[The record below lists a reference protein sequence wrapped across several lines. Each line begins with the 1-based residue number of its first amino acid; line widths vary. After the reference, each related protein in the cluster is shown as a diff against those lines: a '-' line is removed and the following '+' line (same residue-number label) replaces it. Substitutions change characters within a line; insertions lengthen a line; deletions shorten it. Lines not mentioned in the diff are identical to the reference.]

1 MSSATESSLLS
12 KLESSSPS
20 TTETL
25 FPLFSNY
32 LHPFSDLTNHQIRPL
47 AKQFLPFLN
56 RALSLLPKRL
66 SSSDPHSSNDRF
78 ALDLLNIYQLC
89 LTCLDSLSSQLS
101 CKPYSVHVQR
111 VRLLHCMEGLGRYRD
126 AEAEGFRVLESFRG
140 MDFGVKV
147 KKSANSAGKFVPDV
161 AKSGGDKEFAL
172 LVVEVVATMVKCA
185 AMGRRKDE
193 EVYRRVIDLVEEVR
207 PWFRVLDANAYEKL
221 HRALV
226 TYLGKC
232 TLFLVGELA
241 CFNGD
246 LVRAFCYATISEYAK
261 SSLKDQI
268 YKVARRICSSL
279 FSLLENRSLLIIDIL
294 MCVLDSITRECKFKV
309 ENTGI
314 EYVELVSYCANK
326 CRTSSANL
334 SITMAT
340 HLNKIAGDSHQV
352 RSPFDMILR
361 LYAAGL
367 HLINSDAKSRGAI
380 QILHDDGDILENLA
394 ALLGSLGSYFHISCK
409 ENCVTCNVKHTDSVC
424 QSCSQLSSGYEAS
437 IDCTKNDRKA
447 YLLFYLNALKFLC
460 QPLAD
465 LVNSERKQLVSEN
478 EDAFITTKISI
489 IQDAFYQFA
498 DIFRSCQSCIYE
510 GERDGFDEN
519 SKAVISVAIAAF
531 TLSARTKL
539 KMKRSM
545 HLVKRIIT
553 SDWVQTQGLKHLFAS
568 FHNIGVFLYRNKQV
582 IEASKALKLCCRAS
596 WTCVKRLCQLFVQK
610 PKGLEFDISE
620 DAIIEFVN
628 EACTRSAFLLD
639 VLHQCDSHK
648 VKRTIAEVLEDWSVP
663 GEVFEML
670 SGPVPLVKQ
679 WVKIECKRCTS
690 VAEGDSAPTLY
701 CLLSSSVHVSKR
713 TIGIILEQEL
723 LAYEEMNALYPEFCQ
738 QMQMKIIGILLRD
751 VYVTPHNHLQKSRIL
766 VRKGKALRVCGIEGL
781 KDSIQCLSESIY
793 TIREVYGETCSCGMP
808 TCHQLAVTY
817 CLRALCTQEAEPNS
831 KQIFQDI
838 NAALQLWLSIS
849 IRDHCSADDL
859 GSMLPENTL
868 LLLYNMIDMLSLKGC
883 MDFHHDIYR
892 LMTRLF
898 KCKNVPPEN
907 FLAKLWESR
916 RTSHAL
922 CISPVNETLI
932 INLSEQYG
940 DLCKS
945 VDFWI
950 RCLKRSHPLLVGF
963 QQSFSFSFAS
973 SQASCN
979 LESTFRSD
987 ITVDEV
993 KEAAFQLISSVPVS
1007 SQSVFLAGYLYYDL
1021 CERLVSHG
1029 RLIEALSY
1037 AKEAHRLRTRL
1048 FQENFLYSVEQHT
1061 EKYNETGDVIQK
1073 LTYGLKNLQIRRSI
1087 ATEIW
1092 SFDTIQ
1098 WDLEGCYLSPWNVLQ
1113 CYLEST
1119 LQIGIIHE
1127 ITGNGAEAETFLIWG
1142 KNISCSQG
1150 LPLFTVAFS
1159 SVLGKLYR
1167 KKQLWDLA
1175 EKELQIAKKI
1185 LMDTSTT
1192 FSCIKCRLMME
1203 ATLDQHLGDLSR
1215 SNSDSTMA
1223 DTSVERLS
1231 HAENQYKLALD
1242 KLDLSV
1248 WKNCVSCPEKA
1259 NAESMMLGK
1268 FFVKDAECVGSNN
1281 SSSFVENDHGTG
1293 KSTREAPKAKMEAKK
1308 SRKNAPKPLLKDQC
1322 LIPEKNSRVTR
1333 SRYRSTQNLSMRAS
1347 GELQVGS
1354 DCSDT
1359 LSQRELPVETNGC
1372 IVSSGCEVKCILDK
1386 MRCWRCLLMEVM
1398 KSGLVNNFLNMKW
1411 ELVRRRLSLRL
1422 LTGIGKCFGD
1432 RGQIHETHKV
1442 LFQSISVL
1450 VSRNSFGYVDSS
1462 VPPTFLLDFIGNE
1475 ISGDA
1480 FTIERAAILFNISW
1494 FSLKSYH
1501 SKDTRTS
1508 CCDLFDIHLPKIVSW
1523 LMLAFVLCREV
1534 PILFQKVSKL
1544 LATIYVLSAS
1554 TEFFPLPPSCKAL
1567 SENHWA
1573 SYFHQAS
1580 LGTHVNYQ
1588 FFSNMIGRCKV
1599 QHLVDAEGSHVTGCG
1614 VEETSNL
1621 IRLAPDTIKDLEEF
1635 VAKFFVGLPCM
1646 TVICISFLGG
1656 AYASLV
1662 KDLLCYPTRVRAW
1675 MLVSRLNSK
1684 GQPVVVLL
1692 PVDPVIEEASDD
1704 DANSGSDK
1712 LYKSVDLGEHWL
1724 CPWGST
1730 VVDDVAPVFKLILE
1744 ENYLSSSTFP
1754 LEDTKRNR
1762 TQWWMWRKKLD
1773 CRLGKLL
1780 RNIEDSW
1787 LGPWKYLLLGEWSNC
1802 NRLDIVYKKLVRDLK
1817 SKCELDVNESLLK
1830 VILGGSKYAFEG
1842 EACISQQCLR
1852 SGCCVGR
1859 VRYCDEAKC
1868 GTLSNA
1874 SNGVDKKSELAFQLI
1889 QEAANELGG
1898 EDSINREPI
1907 ILVLDSEVQM
1917 LPWENLPVLRN
1928 QEVYRMPSVGSISA
1942 TLDRSHRRQE
1952 QAGRICATFP
1962 LIDPVDAFY
1971 LLNPSGDLSSTQVEF
1986 ENWFRDHNLEG
1997 KAGSAPTAEELVAAL
2012 KSHDL
2017 FIYFGHGSGAQY
2029 IPRHEIQKLENCAAT
2044 LLMGCSSG
2052 SLTLNGSY
2060 VPQGTPLSYLLA
2072 GSPVIVAN
2080 LWEVTDK
2087 DIDRFGKA
2095 MLDAWLRERS
2105 SPSLGCAQCDLLV
2118 DEFEAMTIRGC
2129 KGNVRRK
2136 TRRKKSPEAHDTSSF
2151 KDSCEHG
2158 PKIGSF
2164 MSRAREACTL
2174 PFLIGASPAL
2184 GEVGAKVRCSLGVS
2198 LVGSLPL
2205 VGVESMALALALAFG
2220 FG

>member
-12 KLESSSPS
+12 KLESSSSS
-20 TTETL
+20 TAETL

-56 RALSLLPKRL
+56 RALSILPKRL
-66 SSSDPHSSNDRF
+66 SSSDPRSSNDRF

-161 AKSGGDKEFAL
+161 EKSGGDKEFAL

-185 AMGRRKDE
+185 ALGQRKDE
-193 EVYRRVIDLVEEVR
+193 EVYRRVIGLVEEVR
-207 PWFRVLDANAYEKL
+207 PWFRYFE
-221 HRALV
+221 
-226 TYLGKC
+226 
-232 TLFLVGELA
+232 
-241 CFNGD
+241 
-246 LVRAFCYATISEYAK
+246 
-261 SSLKDQI
+261 
-268 YKVARRICSSL
+268 
-279 FSLLENRSLLIIDIL
+279 
-294 MCVLDSITRECKFKV
+294 V

-334 SITMAT
+334 RITMAT

-380 QILHDDGDILENLA
+380 RILHDDGDLLQNLP

-437 IDCTKNDRKA
+437 IDCTQNDRKA

-465 LVNSERKQLVSEN
+465 LVNFERKQLVSEN
-478 EDAFITTKISI
+478 DDAFITTKLCI

-498 DIFRSCQSCIYE
+498 DIFHSCQSCIYE

-539 KMKRSM
+539 KMK
-545 HLVKRIIT
+545 
-553 SDWVQTQGLKHLFAS
+553 
-568 FHNIGVFLYRNKQV
+568 
-582 IEASKALKLCCRAS
+582 
-596 WTCVKRLCQLFVQK
+596 K
-610 PKGLEFDISE
+610 PKGLEGDISE

-690 VAEGDSAPTLY
+690 MAEVDSAPTLY
-701 CLLSSSVHVSKR
+701 CLLSSSVQVSKR

-738 QMQMKIIGILLRD
+738 QMQMKIIGILLQD
-751 VYVTPHNHLQKSRIL
+751 
-766 VRKGKALRVCGIEGL
+766 
-781 KDSIQCLSESIY
+781 
-793 TIREVYGETCSCGMP
+793 REVYGETCSCGIP

-849 IRDHCSADDL
+849 IPDHCSADEL

-868 LLLYNMIDMLSLKGC
+868 LLLYNIIDMLSLKGC
-883 MDFHHDIYR
+883 MDFHHDIYK
-892 LMTRLF
+892 LITRLF
-898 KCKNVPPEN
+898 KCKNVPLEN

-950 RCLKRSHPLLVGF
+950 RCLKGSHPLLVGF
-963 QQSFSFSFAS
+963 QQSFSFSFVS
-973 SQASCN
+973 SQSSSN

-993 KEAAFQLISSVPVS
+993 REAAFQLISSVPVP

-1029 RLIEALSY
+1029 RLIEALLY
-1037 AKEAHRLRTRL
+1037 AKEAHQLRTRL
-1048 FQENFLYSVEQHT
+1048 FQEKFMYSVEQHT

-1150 LPLFTVAFS
+1150 LPLFIVAFS

-1175 EKELQIAKKI
+1175 EKELQSAKKV

-1192 FSCIKCRLMME
+1192 LSCIKCRLMME
-1203 ATLDQHLGDLSR
+1203 ATLDHHLGDLSR
-1215 SNSDSTMA
+1215 SNSDSTTA

-1242 KLDLSV
+1242 KLDLPV
-1248 WKNCVSCPEKA
+1248 WKNCVSCPEMA
-1259 NAESMMLGK
+1259 NAEN
-1268 FFVKDAECVGSNN
+1268 AECVGSNN
-1281 SSSFVENDHGTG
+1281 SSSFVENDRGTG
-1293 KSTREAPKAKMEAKK
+1293 KSTREAPKAKMDAKK

-1322 LIPEKNSRVTR
+1322 LIAENNSRVTR
-1333 SRYRSTQNLSMRAS
+1333 SRYRSTQNLSMKTS
-1347 GELQVGS
+1347 GELQVGLSRCLKDNNGS

-1359 LSQRELPVETNGC
+1359 LSQKELLVETNSC
-1372 IVSSGCEVKCILDK
+1372 IVSSGCEVKCIPDK
-1386 MRCWRCLLMEVM
+1386 MSGACPETAFIEATHWHSWNEVTGLLGHGCPKHENA
-1398 KSGLVNNFLNMKW
+1398 L
-1411 ELVRRRLSLRL
+1411 
-1422 LTGIGKCFGD
+1422 GI
-1432 RGQIHETHKV
+1432 V
-1442 LFQSISVL
+1442 
-1450 VSRNSFGYVDSS
+1450 
-1462 VPPTFLLDFIGNE
+1462 E
-1475 ISGDA
+1475 ISRDA

-1508 CCDLFDIHLPKIVSW
+1508 CCDLFDIHLPKLVSW
-1523 LMLAFVLCREV
+1523 LMLAFVLCSEV

-1554 TEFFPLPPSCKAL
+1554 TEFFPLSPSCKAL

-1580 LGTHVNYQ
+1580 LGTHLNYQ

-1621 IRLAPDTIKDLEEF
+1621 IRLAPDSIKDLEEF

-1646 TVICISFLGG
+1646 TVICISLLGG

-1662 KDLLCYPTRVRAW
+1662 KDLLCYPTCVHAW

-1684 GQPVVVLL
+1684 RQPVVVLL
-1692 PVDPVIEEASDD
+1692 PVDPVIEDASDD

-1712 LYKSVDLGEHWL
+1712 LYKSMDLGEHWH

-1744 ENYLSSSTFP
+1744 ENYLSSSMFP

-1762 TQWWMWRKKLD
+1762 TLWWMWRKKLD

-1780 RNIEDSW
+1780 SFGNSFLRNNLIVGACMMAPTRNIEDSW
-1787 LGPWKYLLLGEWSNC
+1787 LGPWKYLLLGEWSNRK
-1802 NRLDIVYKKLVRDLK
+1802 RLDIVYKKLVHDLK
-1817 SKCELDVNESLLK
+1817 SKCKLDVNESLLK

-1852 SGCCVGR
+1852 SGCYVGR
-1859 VRYCDEAKC
+1859 VGYCNEAKF

-1874 SNGVDKKSELAFQLI
+1874 SNGVDKQSELALQLI
-1889 QEAANELGG
+1889 QDAANELEG
-1898 EDSINREPI
+1898 EDSMNREPI
-1907 ILVLDSEVQM
+1907 ILVLDCEVQGLKVTKQYAISTKLNLTILHM

-1928 QEVYRMPSVGSISA
+1928 QEVYRMPSVGSISE
-1942 TLDRSHRRQE
+1942 TLDRSHHRQE
-1952 QAGRICATFP
+1952 QVGRICATFP

-2105 SPSLGCAQCDLLV
+2105 SPSLGCAQCDLV
-2118 DEFEAMTIRGC
+2118 VEEFEAMTIRGC

-2136 TRRKKSPEAHDTSSF
+2136 NRRKKSPEAHDTSSF
-2151 KDSCEHG
+2151 KVSCDHG

-2164 MSRAREACTL
+2164 MSQAREACTL
-2174 PFLIGASPAL
+2174 PFLIGASPVCY
-2184 GEVGAKVRCSLGVS
+2184 GIPTD
-2198 LVGSLPL
+2198 LVM
-2205 VGVESMALALALAFG
+2205 VIV
-2220 FG
+2220 